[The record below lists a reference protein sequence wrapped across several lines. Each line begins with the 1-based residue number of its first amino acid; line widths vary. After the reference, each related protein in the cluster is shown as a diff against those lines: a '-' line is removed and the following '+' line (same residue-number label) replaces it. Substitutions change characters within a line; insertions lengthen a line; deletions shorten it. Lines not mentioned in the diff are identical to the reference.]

1 MSCIAAEGKPV
12 TTPEYPMGLP
22 SVVPSAETAKSEAER
37 QEREA
42 LADMFSPSSP
52 HGDQHH
58 HAVPGPSGVNE
69 AESRAAAGEGAME
82 DGPVF
87 EEKRD
92 GDKGND
98 MRFSFFRDHFN
109 LLSAIL
115 FRLSEGLCTKS
126 NDPDI
131 YDSFSVLLPHILRI
145 QQTMRG
151 EWPSGLNSF
160 RQVTEVKLGRVTS
173 NSGWVTSEA

>member
-1 MSCIAAEGKPV
+1 
-12 TTPEYPMGLP
+12 MGLP

-69 AESRAAAGEGAME
+69 AESRAAAGEEEAME

-92 GDKGND
+92 GDKGST
-98 MRFSFFRDHFN
+98 RLSFFGGHFN
-109 LLSAIL
+109 LD
-115 FRLSEGLCTKS
+115 C
-126 NDPDI
+126 
-131 YDSFSVLLPHILRI
+131 VH
-145 QQTMRG
+145 TMPVHFENG
-151 EWPSGLNSF
+151 EKFDG
-160 RQVTEVKLGRVTS
+160 
-173 NSGWVTSEA
+173 